1 MTALDFVLSLISG
14 FGGQV
19 QGRTLLQKRAYFV
32 AQLAGVPV
40 NLAYDAHYYGPYS
53 AVVDNCVS
61 RLKSLGFVD
70 EENLGFG
77 ITNTSGFE
85 VKRYDYRITQDGK
98 RILETLRNRDEY
110 QRIERACIA
119 ILEAGDP
126 NYFVLS
132 IAAKADFILGK
143 RGKAMSRNEII
154 REAQKFDW
162 EIQGNSLNDAVNFL
176 EKLGMVE
183 AAKKVAS

>member
-1 MTALDFVLSLISG
+1 MNASDFVLSLISG
-14 FGGQV
+14 FGGWI

-40 NLAYDAHYYGPYS
+40 ELGYDAHYYGPYS
-53 AVVDNCVS
+53 AVVDNCVA
-61 RLKSLGFVD
+61 RLKSLGFVA

-85 VKRYDYRITQDGK
+85 MKRYDYRVTEDGK
-98 RILETLRNRDEY
+98 RILESLRNREDY
-110 QRIERACIA
+110 QRVERACIA

-143 RGKAMSRNEII
+143 RGKAMTRSEIV

-162 EIQGNSLNDAVNFL
+162 HIQGDALNSAVTFL
-176 EKLGMVE
+176 EKLGLVH
-183 AAKKVAS
+183 AAERVAG